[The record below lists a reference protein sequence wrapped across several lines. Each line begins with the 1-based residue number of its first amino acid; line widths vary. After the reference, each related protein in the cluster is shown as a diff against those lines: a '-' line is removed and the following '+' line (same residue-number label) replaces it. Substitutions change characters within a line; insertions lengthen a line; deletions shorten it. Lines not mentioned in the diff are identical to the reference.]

1 MDSRL
6 LNVIYDDPFDGN
18 YASYSNETDFWSSG
32 SDTMGLQLTE
42 TLHGILP
49 IAPTEDFHKENIQN
63 LNKNLVGFGEL
74 DSEFNY
80 QDFAE
85 ERVTANGAVDLITID
100 DPITDMCA
108 DIKKEREIDENHDDE
123 TLATYDQCSSNETF
137 RTRTDSSSIGDYES
151 HSSDYDDEVANDFD
165 NCPSGT
171 QQISKECI
179 LQSSADDLLLEN
191 FNRFSPKLTENI
203 GKTRT
208 ISNNSNVSDVD
219 GLGLS
224 IDANNFDLAE
234 FITKDDIGVNSTL
247 DTLII
252 KDSGSINAI
261 YLQPSTVQVI
271 SSKHDDECDSDSDII
286 VDIET
291 VENDENTEMK
301 PIPELLNPRLPADF
315 INEDDNEYV
324 DNVKA
329 DPSWSPSYNGKKLE
343 PPSKEIKCIPQKYS
357 MQGLNKK
364 NGEKLKEKSYES
376 KCKSTQKSTKV
387 LPKKLNKPINSQ
399 TNSKT
404 CENTKSKLGIGM
416 GGKNL
421 ALIKHER
428 DSIAEQKCPDKNL
441 SDRDPRQAVK
451 IVKSE
456 QKSPEKSVK
465 RKLNIEEYK
474 KRREE
479 PQSAKNTA
487 NKDNTL
493 DTHNKV
499 IKLEKTIDEDK
510 RPPFTVGGNLIIPSG
525 HSEQVSSIVKSLKGN
540 QCTTPVAD
548 PITEAKKKVLRMQE
562 LKRAQQ
568 LRIIDSTISAKVPK
582 VTKLLPL
589 REIVKDTPYLNE
601 KERNELNA
609 NASNKTH
616 PEYEEIII
624 ESIGCNTDISIT
636 PLSKSTTI
644 TVNNASRSILKSTA
658 LLSTISNT
666 FQKVKASEN
675 VRISTNSLITSIQ
688 DVVVKKSFPIE
699 NEILGKGECKNSGLK
714 NVGKPAYHGE
724 DKIIMH
730 LRKDRIRKST
740 STVGAQTDLQP
751 EFPPLSLLRSSHKR
765 KSRGRLRKHGKRNY
779 RKTQHHSPSASSS
792 ISADSSPSQRSNSSK
807 SSELSRANSCRS
819 RDESYSSSVERTRIY
834 DGAVGTGGYSSRS
847 SRRHRSSISS
857 SYSESVDQVA
867 SYRRHRRTSY
877 KQRSRKRSRSPYT
890 SSTDTSDYERSHSPT
905 YSRRSRSRSN
915 SRHRVRSNYKSSNT
929 SNCFSNNVPQPAV
942 EERRIVYVGRI
953 EQETTKEILKR
964 KFLPYGHI
972 KHVSIHYKNTGMKY
986 GFVTYERAQ
995 DAFDAID
1002 NSSRDP
1008 QIKMY
1013 DVSFGGRR
1021 AFCRA
1026 SYADLDNAGINS
1038 YQAYVYP
1045 KATTNLPKKEDS
1057 FEVLLMKMKAKLNAN
1072 KSSES
1077 VTTKS
1082 SKI

>member
-63 LNKNLVGFGEL
+63 LNKNL
-74 DSEFNY
+74 FNY

-100 DPITDMCA
+100 DPVTDCV
-108 DIKKEREIDENHDDE
+108 DIIKRERETNENHDDE
-123 TLATYDQCSSNETF
+123 ILATYDQCSSNETF

-165 NCPSGT
+165 NRPNGT
-171 QQISKECI
+171 QQISEECI

-191 FNRFSPKLTENI
+191 FNKFSPKLSVNV

-234 FITKDDIGVNSTL
+234 FITKDDIGINSTL
-247 DTLII
+247 EPLIN
-252 KDSGSINAI
+252 KDSGPINEI
-261 YLQPSTVQVI
+261 YLQPSTVQVT
-271 SSKHDDECDSDSDII
+271 SSKPDDECDSDSDII

-291 VENDENTEMK
+291 VENDENTGLK
-301 PIPELLNPRLPADF
+301 PITELLNPRLAADF
-315 INEDDNEYV
+315 TNEDDNAYV

-329 DPSWSPSYNGKKLE
+329 DPSWSPPYNGKKLE
-343 PPSKEIKCIPQKYS
+343 PPSKEVKCVQQKYS
-357 MQGLNKK
+357 IQGLNKK
-364 NGEKLKEKSYES
+364 NGEKLKEKSCES
-376 KCKSTQKSTKV
+376 KCKSTQKSTKA

-404 CENTKSKLGIGM
+404 CENTKSKVGVGM

-428 DSIAEQKCPDKNL
+428 DSIAEQKLPDKNI
-441 SDRDPRQAVK
+441 SNRDPRQAVQ
-451 IVKSE
+451 IVKSD
-456 QKSPEKSVK
+456 QKSPEKLVK

-479 PQSAKNTA
+479 PQSSKNTA
-487 NKDNTL
+487 HKGSTL
-493 DTHNKV
+493 DIHNKV
-499 IKLEKTIDEDK
+499 IKLEKTIEEDK
-510 RPPFTVGGNLIIPSG
+510 RPQIVGSNSITTSTN
-525 HSEQVSSIVKSLKGN
+525 HSEEVTSIVKSLKGN
-540 QCTTPVAD
+540 QSTPVAD

-601 KERNELNA
+601 EERKELNA
-609 NASNKTH
+609 NVLNKSNH
-616 PEYEEIII
+616 EYEEIII
-624 ESIGCNTDISIT
+624 ESIGCNTDISIP
-636 PLSKSTTI
+636 PLSKLTTM

-699 NEILGKGECKNSGLK
+699 NEDLGIGECKNSGLK

-730 LRKDRIRKST
+730 LRKDRIRKPT

-792 ISADSSPSQRSNSSK
+792 ISEDSSPSQRSNSSK
-807 SSELSRANSCRS
+807 SSEFSRANSCRS
-819 RDESYSSSVERTRIY
+819 REESYSSSVERTRTY
-834 DGAVGTGGYSSRS
+834 DSAVGTGGYSSRS

-877 KQRSRKRSRSPYT
+877 KQRPRKRSRSPCT

-915 SRHRVRSNYKSSNT
+915 SRHRVRSNYKCSNT
-929 SNCFSNNVPQPAV
+929 NNCFSNNVPQPAV

-1002 NSSRDP
+1002 NSTRDP

-1026 SYADLDNAGINS
+1026 SYADLDNAGVNA

-1045 KATTNLPKKEDS
+1045 KAATNLPKKEDS
-1057 FEVLLMKMKAKLNAN
+1057 YEVLLMKMKAKLNAN
-1072 KSSES
+1072 KSSEN
-1077 VTTKS
+1077 VTKS